1 MVPLPDLS
9 VQLYSVRAP
18 LDADFFGSLARLRE
32 IGFTRVEPFGL
43 LDYADKL
50 REALAAN
57 GLTAPTTHQSLA
69 GGDLDR
75 IFTIA
80 ADLGIGTVIHP
91 VTPRADWTTRS
102 DVERVAELLHAAAE
116 VASQYGI
123 RVGYHNHV
131 WEIRLQLDGR
141 TSLEVFADLLD
152 PSVVLE
158 VDTYW
163 AAVGG
168 QDVPA
173 LLGRLG
179 NQVPALHLKDGPLS
193 GENQDQVP
201 WGSGE
206 LPAAQ
211 ILAAASVLE
220 FPVIEFDRY
229 SGDIFDGIAAAYAY
243 ATGTLGFPR

>member
-1 MVPLPDLS
+1 VVLLPDLS
-9 VQLYSVRAP
+9 VQLYSVRAL
-18 LDADFFGSLARLRE
+18 LDVDFFGSLARLRE

-43 LDYADKL
+43 LDHAGEL
-50 REALAAN
+50 ENGLAAN
-57 GLTAPTTHQSLA
+57 GLTAPTTHLSLA

-75 IFTIA
+75 IFSTA
-80 ADLGIGTVIHP
+80 AALGIGTVIHP

-102 DVERVAELLHAAAE
+102 DVERVVELLNAAAE
-116 VASQYGI
+116 VVSRYGV

-141 TSLEVFADLLD
+141 ASLEVLADLVD

-173 LLGRLG
+173 LLRRLG
-179 NQVPALHLKDGPLS
+179 NKVVALHLKDGPLT
-193 GENQDQVP
+193 EANQDQLP
-201 WGSGE
+201 WGSGD
-206 LPAAQ
+206 LPPPGSSPQ
-211 ILAAASVLE
+211 QQPWSS
-220 FPVIEFDRY
+220 R
-229 SGDIFDGIAAAYAY
+229 
-243 ATGTLGFPR
+243 

>member
-1 MVPLPDLS
+1 MDLLPDLS

-18 LDADFFGSLARLRE
+18 LNTDFFGTLARLRE

-43 LDYADKL
+43 LDHADKL
-50 REALAAN
+50 TNALAAT

-75 IFTIA
+75 IFSIA

-102 DVERVAELLHAAAE
+102 DVERVAELLNAAAK
-116 VASQYGI
+116 VASRYGV

-131 WEIRLQLDGR
+131 WEIRLQLAGR
-141 TSLEVFADLLD
+141 TSLEVLADLVD

-158 VDTYW
+158 IDTYW

-179 NQVPALHLKDGPLS
+179 NQVTALHLKDGPIT
-193 GENQDQVP
+193 GENEDQLP
-201 WGSGE
+201 WGRGE

-211 ILAAASVLE
+211 IIAAATALE

-229 SGDIFDGIAAAYAY
+229 SGNVLDGIAAAYAY

>member
-1 MVPLPDLS
+1 VALLPDLS

-18 LDADFFGSLARLRE
+18 LGADFFGTLGRLRE

-43 LDYADKL
+43 LDHADKL
-50 REALAAN
+50 RN
-57 GLTAPTTHQSLA
+57 GLAGNGLAAPTTHQSLA

-75 IFTIA
+75 IFSLA

-91 VTPRADWTTRS
+91 VTPRGDWTTRS
-102 DVERVAELLHAAAE
+102 DVERVVELLNAAAD
-116 VASQYGI
+116 VASRYGV

-131 WEIRLQLDGR
+131 WEMRLQLEGR
-141 TSLEVFADLLD
+141 ASLEVLADLVD

-179 NQVPALHLKDGPLS
+179 SKVTALHLKDGPLT
-193 GENQDQVP
+193 GENEDQLP
-201 WGSGE
+201 WGSGD

-211 ILAAASVLE
+211 IIAAATALE

-229 SGDIFDGIAAAYAY
+229 SADIFDGIAAAYAY

>member
-1 MVPLPDLS
+1 
-9 VQLYSVRAP
+9 
-18 LDADFFGSLARLRE
+18 
-32 IGFTRVEPFGL
+32 
-43 LDYADKL
+43 
-50 REALAAN
+50 
-57 GLTAPTTHQSLA
+57 LTAPTTHQSLT

-80 ADLGIGTVIHP
+80 VDLGIGTVIHP

-102 DVERVAELLHAAAE
+102 DVERVVQLLNAAAE
-116 VASQYGI
+116 VASQYGV

-131 WEIRLQLDGR
+131 WEIRLQLDGL
-141 TSLEVFADLLD
+141 TSLEVLADLVD
-152 PSVVLE
+152 PAVVLE
-158 VDTYW
+158 IDTYW

-179 NQVPALHLKDGPLS
+179 NKVAALHLKDGPLT
-193 GENQDQVP
+193 GEDQDQLP
-201 WGSGE
+201 WGRGD

-211 ILAAASVLE
+211 IIAAAAALE

-229 SGDIFDGIAAAYAY
+229 SADIFDGIGAAYAY